1 MFQSL
6 LKTSS
11 GRKDTSPVEP
21 EPVPGTSRMNN
32 WEPVSQQPEQPVGA
46 KKNSS
51 SRGRP
56 ASKKKVI
63 ILKVLFYYFYILFI
77 QKFVSNVKLFNL
89 FSSLNLTWSKCLSR
103 FQAKEVTATE
113 SKDGTSSGLEHTA
126 CGKAAS
132 KEKVI
137 FFFIKVHFYCF
148 YNIN

>member
-32 WEPVSQQPEQPVGA
+32 SEPVSQQPEQPVGA

-63 ILKVLFYYFYILFI
+63 FI
-77 QKFVSNVKLFNL
+77 
-89 FSSLNLTWSKCLSR
+89 
-103 FQAKEVTATE
+103 
-113 SKDGTSSGLEHTA
+113 
-126 CGKAAS
+126 
-132 KEKVI
+132 
-137 FFFIKVHFYCF
+137 
-148 YNIN
+148 